1 MLQMSDRTNMNTF
14 EEFSNIPSDTVLAF
28 NDKYT
33 TEEQKH
39 RDTEVTKLLVAYVKT
54 YENKIERNSHKPVS
68 YTHLDVYKRQIKSFT
83 FTRKT
88 S

>member
-1 MLQMSDRTNMNTF
+1 MIYMSDRTNMNTF
-14 EEFSNIPSDTVLAF
+14 EEFSNIPSDTVSAF

-54 YENKIERNSHKPVS
+54 YENKIERNSHK
-68 YTHLDVYKRQIKSFT
+68 
-83 FTRKT
+83 
-88 S
+88 